1 MSTHLFS
8 RRGASARRP
17 AGTGKRSP
25 KRAPG
30 LRLRRA
36 SVGDVDALDALEQ
49 AVFSGDRMRRR
60 QFLHHLQAQSSD
72 LIVAVSEQQLLGYAL
87 LLRRRGIRS
96 CRVYSIAV
104 SSAARGQ
111 GLGALLLQRLERIAR
126 ANGLGEIRLEVRQ
139 DNTTALALYESRGY
153 RRFGAH
159 SNYYEDGADAWRLSK
174 SLLPKPRRRSSR
186 SGPGA
191 A

>member
-1 MSTHLFS
+1 
-8 RRGASARRP
+8 
-17 AGTGKRSP
+17 
-25 KRAPG
+25 
-30 LRLRRA
+30 
-36 SVGDVDALDALEQ
+36 
-49 AVFSGDRMRRR
+49 MRRR
-60 QFLHHLQAQSSD
+60 QFLHHVQAQSSD
-72 LIVAVSEQQLLGYAL
+72 LIVAVSQGQVLGYAL

-159 SNYYEDGADAWRLSK
+159 SGYYEDGADAWRLSK
-174 SLLPKPRRRSSR
+174 SLVPKARRRSSR
-186 SGPGA
+186 SGPGST
-191 A
+191 